1 MIRDPSDGSVKTP
14 EEISPKAN
22 QINAVNAKRRSNEIT
37 SGLAPIDKDHANEAA
52 RLKRSRE
59 WLEEYRRRKAC
70 TGQQ

>member
-14 EEISPKAN
+14 EEISPDAN
-22 QINAVNAKRRSNEIT
+22 DINAVSAKRRSKEIT

-59 WLEEYRRRKAC
+59 WLEEYQKRSKC
-70 TGQQ
+70 TGQ